1 MLKEILCLS
10 DLGFIL
16 ILTLVLIFLLI
27 LILDPREEKRCQK
40 KSGKCC
46 LWCLSDLC
54 WILQIAQ
61 QADSPGSAG
70 CENLR
75 KNLTQNIGT
84 QKRKIAT
91 CPTILRPNSLPQKR
105 ILQPK
110 NLPQNIEIED

>member
-61 QADSPGSAG
+61 QANSPGSASL
-70 CENLR
+70 ENLR
-75 KNLTQNIGT
+75 KKLTQKIET
-84 QKRKIAT
+84 QKVQEYLNQENISTRFW
-91 CPTILRPNSLPQKR
+91 LRTRLD
-105 ILQPK
+105 LQVA
-110 NLPQNIEIED
+110 